1 MPASLLHHCSVRIVY
16 CKGRLFQFF
25 NGVSHVYART
35 LAKITM
41 TGIVLSLQGAEPG
54 PFPLI
59 TFRASTQM
67 SVVQSVWQHTQS
79 IVYRVVLI
87 CQTLHFSPKSCDF
100 IFNYC
105 GDLYCKAIYAR
116 TGWKGCCTLQF
127 PVLIRTD
134 PLDEDV
140 KDVGFSR
147 SKHWFASDG
156 ILIPILSTI

>member
-1 MPASLLHHCSVRIVY
+1 MPAPLLHHCSVRIVY
-16 CKGRLFQFF
+16 CKGRLLKFF
-25 NGVSHVYART
+25 NFHVWSTLCVRT
-35 LAKITM
+35 HSREDYNDRSCSIFTRRR
-41 TGIVLSLQGAEPG
+41 TRSI
-54 PFPLI
+54 PLI
-59 TFRASTQM
+59 TFRASAQM
-67 SVVQSVWQHTQS
+67 NVVQSFWQHTQS

-127 PVLIRTD
+127 SVLIRKD

-140 KDVGFSR
+140 KDIGF
-147 SKHWFASDG
+147 
-156 ILIPILSTI
+156 